1 MKPSRKALIFCIA
14 AVVVIGL
21 VAVTFDEASNA
32 LVNRFIRGTISGA
45 MEEYQ
50 TYPPGQTALVM
61 IDAQNGFL
69 SNEPDLTRT
78 LAALVDLA
86 RRQRY
91 RIVYTSYDADAVHR
105 FPTTAHDRIAS
116 RLNGSPA
123 AGAFPARLAPR
134 DGDIVLPPR
143 SSFSAFSGTD
153 LDRRLKSSG
162 LEHLIL
168 VGPLTLMTLDSTVRD
183 AAQYDYHVT
192 VLRDGAGAASSD
204 GTRAE
209 FESTFWRYAQSVLDL
224 DALISLAEDR

>member
-1 MKPSRKALIFCIA
+1 MRPSRKALAFGIA

-21 VAVTFDEASNA
+21 VAVTFDEVSNA
-32 LVNRFIRGTISGA
+32 LMNRLIRGSVTTA

-50 TYPPGQTALVM
+50 AYPPGRTALVM
-61 IDAQNGFL
+61 VDAQNGFL

-78 LAALVDLA
+78 LAALVDFV

-116 RLNGSPA
+116 RLNGGPVSD
-123 AGAFPARLAPR
+123 AFPARLAPR

-143 SSFSAFSGTD
+143 SSFSAFSGTE

-168 VGPLTLMTLDSTVRD
+168 VGPLTLTTLDSTIRD

-204 GTRAE
+204 ATRAE

-224 DALISLAEDR
+224 DALISFAEDR